1 MQSLGV
7 IFKHSVLSNKMFSAA
22 SCGLTLLSD
31 EALSGGDAADAASS
45 DGEYVSPSNSPG
57 PKRRRTHNK
66 RVSICSRDE
75 IREFETESWEQ
86 QPINVFDLP
95 SSSNNLL
102 EYETSESEI
111 LYAFHIDRR
120 LEQAEMHREWNK
132 TPFRYRQFI
141 DLPKNR
147 GTQDHA
153 AQSQE
158 CCSSEYDDSGTTEP
172 ASPDAGSRRR
182 NLWTSPGDVGGGM
195 GTDGDSCTLPFLKKF
210 LSSGF

>member
-1 MQSLGV
+1 
-7 IFKHSVLSNKMFSAA
+7 MFSAA

-31 EALSGGDAADAASS
+31 EALSGDAAAASS
-45 DGEYVSPSNSPG
+45 DGEYASPSNSPS
-57 PKRRRTHNK
+57 PKRKRTHNK

-95 SSSNNLL
+95 SPSNSFLD
-102 EYETSESEI
+102 YETSEAEV
-111 LYAFHIDRR
+111 LYSFHIDRR

-141 DLPKNR
+141 DLPRNR
-147 GTQDHA
+147 GIQECHRHA

-158 CCSSEYDDSGTTEP
+158 CCSSEYNNCAAEP
-172 ASPDAGSRRR
+172 TGPDTGSRRR
-182 NLWTSPGDVGGGM
+182 NLWTNPGDVGGGM
-195 GTDGDSCTLPFLKKF
+195 DADVDSCTFPLLKKF